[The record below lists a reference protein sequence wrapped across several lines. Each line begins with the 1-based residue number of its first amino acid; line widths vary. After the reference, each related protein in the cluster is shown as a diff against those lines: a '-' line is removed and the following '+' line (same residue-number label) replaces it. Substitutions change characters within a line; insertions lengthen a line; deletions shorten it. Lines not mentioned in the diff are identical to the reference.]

1 MPFYIRKIKWTTGN
15 GGESPKVIISDFGP
29 FAEKEDC
36 QVRLTSMRKHK
47 NSDYSIIEKE
57 NHDS

>member
-1 MPFYIRKIKWTTGN
+1 MPFYIRKIKWTTG
-15 GGESPKVIISDFGP
+15 KVVMSDFGP